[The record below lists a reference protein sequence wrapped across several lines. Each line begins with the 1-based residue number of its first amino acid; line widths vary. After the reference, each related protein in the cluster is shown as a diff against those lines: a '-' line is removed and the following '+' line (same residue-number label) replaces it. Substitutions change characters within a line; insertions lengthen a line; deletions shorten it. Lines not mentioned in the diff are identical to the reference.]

1 MSILDLE
8 TLTERKE
15 FIAEQLLELG
25 CDEWLEALTDKDLA
39 NVSETMVNIVRLMEE
54 NEDGADIDEKIN
66 FLLNYILVLWA
77 EMIVD
82 GGKDSRLL

>member
-39 NVSETMVNIVRLMEE
+39 NISETMVNIVRLMEE

>member
-1 MSILDLE
+1 
-8 TLTERKE
+8 
-15 FIAEQLLELG
+15 LG

-39 NVSETMVNIVRLMEE
+39 NISETMVNIVRLMEE